1 LQIDDGP
8 NERERFG
15 WSPALVC
22 WSPDRMKSNNNNNNN
37 NNKIKTFYKLK
48 VHSEHPTDI
57 RNKVCIES
65 NETVT
70 HYRKLWNKRFKYCQK
85 KHMIK
90 GRLIQ
95 AKRNN

>member
-1 LQIDDGP
+1 MQIDDGP

-22 WSPDRMKSNNNNNNN
+22 WSPDRMKRSSSSSNNNNNND
-37 NNKIKTFYKLK
+37 NKIKTVHKLK
-48 VHSEHPTDI
+48 VHSEYPTDT

-70 HYRKLWNKRFKYCQK
+70 YYRKLRNNSQ
-85 KHMIK
+85 I
-90 GRLIQ
+90 LP
-95 AKRNN
+95 KRNSR